1 MTRGYIHKMGWPVL
15 LLTGLVV
22 SGIGCKKPVLPEALP
37 PDVRVVAVEQR
48 DVPIYRDWV
57 GTLEGEVNATISAQ
71 VSGYLMS
78 RDYEE
83 GGLVTNGQV
92 LFQLDD
98 RTYKAALD
106 QALAKLGKSELD
118 VKRYTPLAKTQAI
131 SQQELDDAIQSNL
144 EKQAAADAARLNFQ
158 FCKILSPVDGVA
170 GLAQAQVGDLIGPGS
185 GALTTVVKIHP
196 IRAYFSVSQQL
207 MTEIQEQMLA
217 AGQKIRGSGSDYQ
230 GPELELTLASG
241 AVYPLKGRVRFANNQ
256 VDVKTGTVRVVGEFE
271 NPQGLLTP
279 GMFIRVRALLNT
291 LKDSLL
297 VPQSAVM
304 DMQGHALIAVV
315 GDDNKVSL
323 RPVVTGER
331 VGTQWVVQGKIQAGE
346 RVVAEGVQKVRDGSV
361 VHPTLLGEKPAAASG
376 AHP

>member
-1 MTRGYIHKMGWPVL
+1 MGCPVL
-15 LLTGLVV
+15 LLMGLAV
-22 SGIGCKKPVLPEALP
+22 SGIGCKKASLPEALP
-37 PDVRVVAVEQR
+37 PDVLVVAVEQR

-131 SQQELDDAIQSNL
+131 SQQELDDAIQANL
-144 EKQAAADAARLNFQ
+144 ENQAAADAARLNFQ

-207 MTEIQEQMLA
+207 MTEIQEEMLA
-217 AGQKIRGSGSDYQ
+217 AGQKLRGSGSDYQ

-271 NPQGLLTP
+271 NPQGLLSP
-279 GMFIRVRALLNT
+279 GMFVRVRALLNT
-291 LKDSLL
+291 LKGSLL

-315 GDDNKVSL
+315 GEDNKVSL

-361 VHPTLLGEKPAAASG
+361 VHPTPLGEKPAAASG